1 MSVFASHTI
10 NPTTPCE
17 GTVHLANEQRE
28 PVVLKVKLGY
38 YRSRLTKNFF
48 RQWDAWMLI
57 EEDDEGKRAL
67 DKMVLLLI
75 GWWNVLEAEGGP
87 TIPLTAEALF
97 PIDAVFLMELLS
109 GLMQHFGT
117 FIPGEVAGGMQK
129 PASLNGTSHPK
140 GKITSSRKR

>member
-1 MSVFASHTI
+1 MSVFASHII

-17 GTVHLANEQRE
+17 VTVHLANEQRE